1 MFLVTLTHTSM
12 MSVVGSCMNSIE
24 SISIILVLTE
34 TPFLSLPVVFFVVL
48 LYSQS
53 RVSLYNKIIRL
64 VCGTVDVLEEG
75 FHFINIMNKQ

>member
-1 MFLVTLTHTSM
+1 
-12 MSVVGSCMNSIE
+12 MNSID

-53 RVSLYNKIIRL
+53 RASLYTNITSL
-64 VCGTVDVLEEG
+64 VCTVDMLEEG